1 MKKNL
6 FLAALLLVAGLL
18 NAQNRQNVDNV
29 WYLLDSENKTAT
41 VTFRPSD
48 TDPEMVAEE
57 NYMGRLNIPSVISV
71 YNAET
76 YNYEEY
82 TVTAIGDSAFAKC
95 PYLTAVTIPASVK
108 TLGLYLMKDFNKNG
122 FGDGI
127 KELVISDGDEPIE
140 FTYIQGETGEEFSFS
155 EAAYTCTYLYLG
167 RNVTVKT
174 DVEYPSP
181 IFHTWGSIE
190 EVVFG
195 ENFTEVP
202 LAFCPYSRNLWSIQ
216 INSRRVL
223 EAGPRMFSFLEE
235 DKPQPD
241 AKDITLYVPY
251 GMKDI
256 YAADEYWN
264 RFSIE
269 EMDEARRYS
278 IKYVDDVFDF
288 FINGLYY
295 KRTSRGVS
303 VVLPQ
308 VWYLNHDGSYVSI
321 YSCEFPYKQSEITI
335 PESITLYLKDYTTYS
350 LTPKDGYEET
360 TLTVAGIGDYCFREA
375 RNLEHLTIPNTV
387 KEVGVE
393 AFEYTMK
400 LKSLDIPE
408 SIIHTGWLAFAR
420 SGLEEVVIPA
430 SCSKWEFGQGTA
442 VFQECENLRKA
453 TFAKGTTRI
462 PDRIFFGCTALR
474 TVIMPDEVT
483 EIGPGAFSACSA
495 LSDLHLPASLEKI
508 NDRMFHSCPLRE
520 LEIPA
525 AVKEVGEDAMLA
537 TLISK
542 LTVAEGNT
550 TFDSRDNCNAVI
562 RTADNTMLAATNGA
576 FIPESVD
583 TIAYHAFVE
592 LDGIRS
598 VTLPKNL
605 KRVKTQAFFRV
616 SNLSVITSDIEKP
629 AGILEEDA
637 FADWNEEDSPYWKA
651 TLYVPEGTKAL
662 YEADSEWSRFRNI
675 VEMKGEYKPA
685 SVEDIAPVKE
695 NGAADFSKLDGKD
708 LSNTVVDNMY
718 ITCDTE
724 GGDHYDKTEQALIL
738 NTIVDQLMLDN
749 ILAQEGNM
757 DILRNNFSGI
767 VIEIPAGK
775 GTIKIEAKVTG
786 KRALSVY
793 ISGHAGASV
802 NEAPATKKEI
812 EIPFDEPKKA
822 FVYIYGVFDSGES
835 VPAPLRAPSKILSVP
850 SKALRAPASA
860 ADGTLRTPKASADEN
875 LAAGTVNIYGAK
887 WIIDEVTTGIEATE
901 NPDAALT
908 QKLLRD
914 GEVLILRDGK
924 LYNMLGTEVQ

>member
-1 MKKNL
+1 MKNN
-6 FLAALLLVAGLL
+6 FFVAALLFVAGLL
-18 NAQNRQNVDNV
+18 NAQTRTEVEGV
-29 WYLLDSENKTAT
+29 WYLLDTENKTAT

-48 TDPEMVAEE
+48 TDPNMVAEE
-57 NYMGRLNIPSVISV
+57 NYTGRLNIPSVLSV
-71 YNAET
+71 YNEET
-76 YNYEEY
+76 YNYDEY
-82 TVTAIGDSAFAKC
+82 TVTAVGDSAFAKS
-95 PYLTAVTIPASVK
+95 PYLKAVTIPASVK
-108 TLGLYLMKDFNKNG
+108 TLGLNLAALSYISEWDK
-122 FGDGI
+122 GI
-127 KELVISDGDEPIE
+127 EELVISDGDEPIE
-140 FTYIQGETGEEFSFS
+140 FTYRQGDMGEEFSFN
-155 EAAYTCTYLYLG
+155 EIAPTCTYLYLG
-167 RNVTVKT
+167 RNITVKT
-174 DVEYPSP
+174 DAEGDIP
-181 IFHTWGSIE
+181 IFHTWSGVE

-195 ENFTEVP
+195 EGFTEVP

-241 AKDITLYVPY
+241 AKGITLYVPY

-269 EMDEARRYS
+269 EMDEARRYG
-278 IKYVDDVFDF
+278 IKYADDYFDF

-321 YSCEFPYKQSEITI
+321 YSSEFPYKQSEITI
-335 PESITLYLKDYTTYS
+335 PESITLYLADYTTYS
-350 LTPKDGYEET
+350 LTPKEGYEET
-360 TLTVAGIGDYCFREA
+360 TLEVAGIGDYCFRGA
-375 RNLEHLTIPNTV
+375 KNLEKLTIPNTV
-387 KEVGVE
+387 KEVGMA

-408 SIIHTGWLAFAR
+408 SVIHTGWLAFAR
-420 SGLEEVVIPA
+420 AGFEEIVIPA

-462 PDRIFFGCTALR
+462 PDRIFFGCEALR

-483 EIGPGAFSACSA
+483 EIGAGAFSACSA

-525 AVKEVGEDAMLA
+525 AVKEVGVDAMLA

-605 KRVKTQAFFRV
+605 KRVKTQAFFKV
-616 SNLSVITSDIEKP
+616 NNLSVITSYIEKP

-637 FADWNEEDSPYWKA
+637 FADWNEENSPYWKA

-662 YEADSEWSRFRNI
+662 YQADKEWSRFRNI
-675 VEMKGEYKPA
+675 VEMKGEDKPA

-708 LSNTVVDNMY
+708 LSNALVGNMY
-718 ITCDTE
+718 VTCDLTN
-724 GGDHYDKTEQALIL
+724 GDRYDKTEQALIL
-738 NTIVDQLMLDN
+738 NTVVDQLMLNN
-749 ILAQEGNM
+749 IDAHEGNM

-767 VIEIPAGK
+767 VLEVPAGK
-775 GTIKIEAKVTG
+775 GTITIEAKVKG
-786 KRALSVY
+786 DRALAVY
-793 ISGHAGASV
+793 ISGRDGLSV
-802 NEAPATKKEI
+802 SEAPATKTEI
-812 EIPFDEPKKA
+812 NIPFDELKNA
-822 FVYIYGVFDSGES
+822 LVYIFGIFDDGI
-835 VPAPLRAPSKILSVP
+835 VYPMPQRAPSKIL
-850 SKALRAPASA
+850 RAPADTEDDDMA
-860 ADGTLRTPKASADEN
+860 T
-875 LAAGTVNIYGAK
+875 GTVNIYGVK
-887 WIIDEVTTGIEATE
+887 WVVDEVTGVEQTEATAV
-901 NPDAALT
+901 PAA
-908 QKLLRD
+908 QKVVRD
-914 GEVLILRDGK
+914 GKVFILRDGK
-924 LYNMLGTEVQ
+924 TYTLFGSEVQ